1 MKRMGA
7 VFFTLL
13 CFFSMTGCQNIQQ
26 YAEVQPSPVTSSETT
41 TETTAPAAVTAA
53 TSMTTIKGPS
63 YPQETIQSPVSMEM
77 PAEVWV
83 QAEDCQL
90 SEVFT
95 VENERSGYTGSG
107 YVTGLSG
114 SLQNTLIFTVSVP
127 SSQHYDISVI
137 MAADSDAACLMT
149 VEGTP
154 YNTLSIPGTGKFV
167 QATIQNIYLEA
178 GSRTIT
184 IQQTSGDGLID
195 CILLQ
200 NAATPDKPTV
210 TDTLSDTNAT
220 EETKQL
226 MQFLTEQYGKTILS
240 GQYVSSAEN
249 TELTQIYQ
257 ITGQL
262 PIIRFADLYGYS
274 GNGGSPT
281 EADAIASSLDW
292 AEQDGIVGLMWHW
305 NAPMGTASV
314 YSEETDFSLANA
326 VTTVDIAHCNRYELQ
341 QLRNDGT
348 ISAECIALI
357 EDIDAAAEALKTLQ
371 EADVPVLWR
380 PLQEASNG
388 WFWWGASGSEAY
400 KWLWNLMYTRMVEYH
415 QLHNLIW
422 IWNGQSAD
430 YLVPETQYDIAA
442 ADIYLDADAD
452 YSSRYE
458 QFFALQ
464 ELAGNKLVA
473 LSECSTIPNL
483 TDILR
488 DKAVWSFFGLWY
500 GEYLMDE
507 TAGYT
512 TREQMIAAYNSDLVM
527 TLAEYRAWYAPNQ
540 TTETDAASEPT
551 TIP

>member
-1 MKRMGA
+1 MKRIGA
-7 VFFTLL
+7 AFLSLL
-13 CFFSMTGCQNIQQ
+13 CFFFLTGCRNIQQ
-26 YAEVQPSPVTSSETT
+26 YAEVQPSVAPSETT
-41 TETTAPAAVTAA
+41 VETTTPTTVTAA
-53 TSMTTIKGPS
+53 STTTIKGPS

-77 PAEVWV
+77 PAEVRV
-83 QAEDCQL
+83 QAEDCRL

-95 VENERSGYTGSG
+95 VENARSGYTGSG

-114 SLQNTLIFTVSVP
+114 SLQNTLLFTVSVP

-137 MAADSDAACLMT
+137 MAADSEAACVMT
-149 VEGTP
+149 IEGTP
-154 YNTLSIPGTGKFV
+154 YDTLSIPGTGKFV
-167 QATIQNIYLEA
+167 QATVKNVYLEA
-178 GSRTIT
+178 GTRTIT
-184 IQQTSGDGLID
+184 IQQTNGDGLID

-200 NAATPDKPTV
+200 NAETPTKPTV
-210 TDTLSDTNAT
+210 AGTLCDANAT

-226 MQFLTEQYGKTILS
+226 MQFLTEQYGNKILS

-262 PIIRFADLYGYS
+262 PVIRFADLYGYS

-281 EADAIASSLDW
+281 EADAIDSSLDW
-292 AEQDGIVGLMWHW
+292 AEQGGIVGLMWHW

-326 VTTVDIAHCNRYELQ
+326 VTTADIAHCNRYELQ
-341 QLRNDGT
+341 QLRNAGT
-348 ISAECIALI
+348 ISAECIALM
-357 EDIDAAAEALKTLQ
+357 EDIDAVAEALKILQ
-371 EADVPVLWR
+371 NAGVPVLWR

-400 KWLWNLMYTRMVEYH
+400 QWLWNLMYTRMVEYH

-422 IWNGQSAD
+422 IWNGQSAA

-452 YSSRYE
+452 YGSRYE

-483 TDILR
+483 TDVLR
-488 DKAVWSFFGLWY
+488 DQAMWSFFGLWY

-507 TAGYT
+507 TTGYT

-527 TLAEYRAWYAPNQ
+527 TLSEYRAWYAPKQ
-540 TTETDAASEPT
+540 TTETTVP
-551 TIP
+551 

>member
-442 ADIYLDADAD
+442 ADIYLDADATT
-452 YSSRYE
+452 
-458 QFFALQ
+458 A
-464 ELAGNKLVA
+464 AGMNNF
-473 LSECSTIPNL
+473 SP
-483 TDILR
+483 
-488 DKAVWSFFGLWY
+488 
-500 GEYLMDE
+500 
-507 TAGYT
+507 
-512 TREQMIAAYNSDLVM
+512 
-527 TLAEYRAWYAPNQ
+527 YRNWRAISWWL
-540 TTETDAASEPT
+540 
-551 TIP
+551 